1 MSGTIVALH
10 SAPGDTVEAGDAV
23 ITLEAMKMEHTLRAT
38 VAGTV
43 NSFAVA
49 AGDSVSEGTVL
60 VEFTAT
66 DTDAAT
72 DSTGETA

>member
-10 SAPGDTVEAGDAV
+10 AAPGDTVEAGDAV

-38 VAGTV
+38 VPGTV
-43 NSFAVA
+43 NGFAVA
-49 AGDSVSEGTVL
+49 VGDSVSEGTVL

-66 DTDAAT
+66 D
-72 DSTGETA
+72 STGETE